1 LIAIYRFMVL
11 LVVVLLGSLGATAQT
26 LKVA

>member
-11 LVVVLLGSLGATAQT
+11 LVVVLPGSLGATAQT